1 MIPLL
6 QMELCKNSV
15 TICLFILA
23 LLGCMGTHGS
33 LGANQPGSN
42 RSNVT
47 EATAPSPSSTANG
60 SSPQDFLNVHNAAR
74 AAVRVRPLTWDD
86 VVARYAADHAKQRIL
101 HCEHVE
107 SRGPYGE
114 NLAWSKNDLS
124 GSDAV
129 KMWIDLKYYYDF
141 ESNSCSPGYDCA
153 YYTQVIWKYSIR
165 LGCAKVRC
173 NNGGTLIVCNY
184 DPPAK
189 HQENWPPIGAISPSA
204 DAEPDS
210 FDTNDPTALMVG
222 LIVGACALILVLC
235 LGCCFCS
242 RRKRKE
248 VNANVDQS
256 NHVII
261 GAISPSAAPAPHS
274 FPSEHPKRRKNIRG
288 LVVGLIVGACGLVLS
303 LGLLVV
309 GLIVGV
315 SGLIFGLGVS
325 LWIFLRR
332 LRREDDTNGDDHDNV
347 SDMIFHDSD
356 FRYGVAPR
364 KFSLEELAKVTN
376 KFEGEKL
383 GEGGFG
389 AVYRGYLRD
398 LDTHVAVKRIS
409 KASKQ
414 GIKEYASEV
423 KIISR
428 LRHKN
433 LVKLIGWC
441 HEKRELLLVYEF
453 MANGSLD
460 SHLFKG
466 KSLLN
471 WEVRCKIVQ
480 DLASALLYLHEEGD
494 HCVLHRDIK
503 ASNIMLDSNFNAK
516 LGDFGLAR
524 LVDHAK
530 GSQTTR
536 LAGTMGYMAPE
547 CFSSGKVSKESD
559 VYSFGIV
566 ALEIACGRRSIE
578 PEYEESKAS
587 LVAWVWD
594 SYGNQRLLDVVD
606 QKLCMEFNDKQIEC
620 LLMVGLW
627 CVHPDPSSRPSIRQ
641 AIQVLNFEAPL
652 PELPSSRPIPT
663 YHAPNTSEVRASE
676 PCFSCLT
683 ITFPR

>member
-1 MIPLL
+1 MK
-6 QMELCKNSV
+6 LCKNSV
-15 TICLFILA
+15 TICLFVLA
-23 LLGCMGTHGS
+23 LLGRMETHGS

-42 RSNVT
+42 QSNVT
-47 EATAPSPSSTANG
+47 VAAAPSPSSTADG
-60 SSPQDFLNVHNAAR
+60 SSPQDYLHIHNAAR
-74 AAVRVRPLTWDD
+74 AAVGVRPLTWDD
-86 VVARYAADHAKQRIL
+86 VVARYAADHAKQRISQ
-101 HCEHVE
+101 CELVE

-129 KMWIDLKYYYDF
+129 KL
-141 ESNSCSPGYDCA
+141 
-153 YYTQVIWKYSIR
+153 
-165 LGCAKVRC
+165 C
-173 NNGGTLIVCNY
+173 NNGGTFIVCNY

-189 HQENWPPIGAISPSA
+189 HPENWSLIGAISPSPA
-204 DAEPDS
+204 AESDS
-210 FDTNDPTALMVG
+210 FDPIDLMGLVVG
-222 LIVGACALILVLC
+222 LIVGACALIIVLC
-235 LGCCFCS
+235 LGCCFCL
-242 RRKRKE
+242 RRKRNKD
-248 VNANVDQS
+248 NSNGDHD

-274 FPSEHPKRRKNIRG
+274 FPSEHPKSRKNIRG
-288 LVVGLIVGACGLVLS
+288 LAVGLVVGASGLILG

-309 GLIVGV
+309 GLVVGV

-325 LWIFLRR
+325 LWFFLRR
-332 LRREDDTNGDDHDNV
+332 LRREDDTNVDNHNNV
-347 SDMIFHDSD
+347 SDMFFHDSD
-356 FRYGVAPR
+356 FQHGVAPR

-376 KFEGEKL
+376 MFKGEKL

-536 LAGTMGYMAPE
+536 LAGTIGYMAPE
-547 CFSSGKVSKESD
+547 CISSGKVSKESD

-594 SYGNQRLLDVVD
+594 SYGNQRLLDVAD
-606 QKLCMEFNDKQIEC
+606 QKLCMEFDDKQIEC
-620 LLMVGLW
+620 LLIVGLW

-663 YHAPNTSEVRASE
+663 YHAPNTSEVREVSHV
-676 PCFSCLT
+676 FHV
-683 ITFPR
+683 

>member
-1 MIPLL
+1 MK
-6 QMELCKNSV
+6 LCKNSV
-15 TICLFILA
+15 TICLFVLA
-23 LLGCMGTHGS
+23 LLGRMETHGS

-42 RSNVT
+42 QSNVT
-47 EATAPSPSSTANG
+47 VAAAPSPSSTADG
-60 SSPQDFLNVHNAAR
+60 SSPQDYLHVHNAAR
-74 AAVRVRPLTWDD
+74 AAVGVGPLTWDD
-86 VVARYAADHAKQRIL
+86 VVARYAADHAKQRISQ
-101 HCEHVE
+101 CELVE

-129 KMWIDLKYYYDF
+129 KLWIDEKHYYDF

-173 NNGGTLIVCNY
+173 NNGGTFIVCNY

-189 HQENWPPIGAISPSA
+189 HPENWSLIGAISPSPA
-204 DAEPDS
+204 AESDS
-210 FDTNDPTALMVG
+210 FDRNDLMGLVVG
-222 LIVGACALILVLC
+222 LIVGACALIVVLC
-235 LGCCFCS
+235 LGCCFCL
-242 RRKRKE
+242 RRKRNKD
-248 VNANVDQS
+248 NSNGDHD

-274 FPSEHPKRRKNIRG
+274 FPSEHPKSRKNIRRLAVG
-288 LVVGLIVGACGLVLS
+288 LVVGASGLILG

-325 LWIFLRR
+325 LWFFLRR
-332 LRREDDTNGDDHDNV
+332 LRREDDTNVDNHNNE
-347 SDMIFHDSD
+347 SDMFFHDSD
-356 FRYGVAPR
+356 FQHGVAPR

-376 KFEGEKL
+376 MFKGEKL

-398 LDTHVAVKRIS
+398 WDTHVAVKRIS

-536 LAGTMGYMAPE
+536 LAGTIGYMAPE
-547 CFSSGKVSKESD
+547 CISSGKVSKESD

-566 ALEIACGRRSIE
+566 ALEIACGRRSTE
-578 PEYEESKAS
+578 PEYEESKAW

-594 SYGNQRLLDVVD
+594 SYGNQRLLDVAD
-606 QKLCMEFNDKQIEC
+606 QKLCMEFDDKQIEC
-620 LLMVGLW
+620 LLIVGLW

-683 ITFPR
+683 ITIPR

>member
-1 MIPLL
+1 
-6 QMELCKNSV
+6 
-15 TICLFILA
+15 
-23 LLGCMGTHGS
+23 MGTHGS
-33 LGANQPGSN
+33 IGATQPGSTQY
-42 RSNVT
+42 VT
-47 EATAPSPSSTANG
+47 VADPPNPAGSTQYVTVAAVPNPASAENG

-74 AAVRVRPLTWDD
+74 AAVGVRPITWNN
-86 VVARYAADHAKQRIL
+86 VVARYAADYAEKRISDCKL
-101 HCEHVE
+101 VH
-107 SRGPYGE
+107 SGGPYGE
-114 NLAWSKNDLS
+114 NLAWSSGDLS

-129 KMWIDLKYYYDF
+129 RMWINEKINYNLK
-141 ESNSCSPGYDCA
+141 SGACNSSRVCSH
-153 YYTQVIWKYSIR
+153 YTQVIRRNSVR
-165 LGCAKVRC
+165 LGCAKARC
-173 NNGGTLIVCNY
+173 NNGGTFVICNY
-184 DPPAK
+184 DPPGNIIGK
-189 HQENWPPIGAISPSA
+189 LPIDVNQSVSRAISPSA
-204 DAEPDS
+204 A
-210 FDTNDPTALMVG
+210 PTPYFFPSEHPKRKDMGGLVVG
-222 LIVGACALILVLC
+222 LIVGACALI
-235 LGCCFCS
+235 
-242 RRKRKE
+242 
-248 VNANVDQS
+248 
-256 NHVII
+256 
-261 GAISPSAAPAPHS
+261 
-274 FPSEHPKRRKNIRG
+274 
-288 LVVGLIVGACGLVLS
+288 
-303 LGLLVV
+303 
-309 GLIVGV
+309 
-315 SGLIFGLGVS
+315 FGLGLF
-325 LWIFLRR
+325 LWFFSRTKR
-332 LRREDDTNGDDHDNV
+332 HKDDVNIDNHDHI
-347 SDMIFHDSD
+347 SDVFFSGGK
-356 FRYGVAPR
+356 FRYGMAPR
-364 KFSLEELAKVTN
+364 KFSLVELAKVTN
-376 KFEGEKL
+376 NFKGEKL

-389 AVYRGYLRD
+389 AVYRGHLGD
-398 LDTHVAVKRIS
+398 LDTDVAVKRIS

-441 HEKRELLLVYEF
+441 HEKRKLLLVYEF

-471 WEVRCKIVQ
+471 WEVRYKIVQ

-503 ASNIMLDSNFNAK
+503 TSNIMLSSNFNAK

-547 CFSSGKVSKESD
+547 CVSSGKVSKESD

-594 SYGNQRLLDVVD
+594 SYGNQRLLDVAD
-606 QKLCMEFNDKQIEC
+606 QKLCMVFDDKQIEC
-620 LLMVGLW
+620 LLIVGLW

-652 PELPSSRPIPT
+652 PELPGSRPIPT
-663 YHAPNTSEVRASE
+663 YHAPIASGVKASE
-676 PCFSCLT
+676 PCFSSLT
-683 ITFPR
+683 ITVPR

>member
-1 MIPLL
+1 MK
-6 QMELCKNSV
+6 LCKNSV
-15 TICLFILA
+15 TICLFVLA
-23 LLGCMGTHGS
+23 LLGRMETHGS

-42 RSNVT
+42 QSNVT
-47 EATAPSPSSTANG
+47 VAAAPSPSSTADG
-60 SSPQDFLNVHNAAR
+60 SSPQDYLLVHNAAR
-74 AAVRVRPLTWDD
+74 AAVGVRPLTWDD
-86 VVARYAADHAKQRIL
+86 VVARYAADHAKQRISQ
-101 HCEHVE
+101 CELVE

-129 KMWIDLKYYYDF
+129 KL
-141 ESNSCSPGYDCA
+141 
-153 YYTQVIWKYSIR
+153 
-165 LGCAKVRC
+165 C
-173 NNGGTLIVCNY
+173 NNGGTFIVCNY

-189 HQENWPPIGAISPSA
+189 DPENWSLIGAISPSPA
-204 DAEPDS
+204 AESDS
-210 FDTNDPTALMVG
+210 FDPNDLMGLVVG
-222 LIVGACALILVLC
+222 LIVGACALIVVLC
-235 LGCCFCS
+235 LGCCFCL
-242 RRKRKE
+242 RRKRNKD
-248 VNANVDQS
+248 NSNGDHD

-274 FPSEHPKRRKNIRG
+274 FPSEHPKSRKNIRG
-288 LVVGLIVGACGLVLS
+288 LAVGLVVGASALILG

-325 LWIFLRR
+325 LWFFLRR
-332 LRREDDTNGDDHDNV
+332 LRREDDTNVDNHNNV
-347 SDMIFHDSD
+347 SDMFFHDSD
-356 FRYGVAPR
+356 FQHGVAPR

-376 KFEGEKL
+376 MFKGEKL
-383 GEGGFG
+383 GEG
-389 AVYRGYLRD
+389 
-398 LDTHVAVKRIS
+398 
-409 KASKQ
+409 

-536 LAGTMGYMAPE
+536 LAGTIGYMAPE
-547 CFSSGKVSKESD
+547 CISSGKVSKESD

-578 PEYEESKAS
+578 PEYEESKAW

-594 SYGNQRLLDVVD
+594 SYGNQRLLDVAD
-606 QKLCMEFNDKQIEC
+606 QKLCMEFYDKQIEC
-620 LLMVGLW
+620 LLIVGLW

-683 ITFPR
+683 ITIPR